1 MDRVRRVIPE
11 IMTQDVDSSA
21 KLIIDE
27 VVWDKK
33 IDKRVELPII
43 WSIVL
48 ESIVLVEEEMR
59 QEVDLPN
66 LVICL
71 NNSLYQEN
79 LANSS
84 IDTKI
89 VFSNDDVITIW

>member
-1 MDRVRRVIPE
+1 
-11 IMTQDVDSSA
+11 MTQDVDSSA

>member
-1 MDRVRRVIPE
+1 
-11 IMTQDVDSSA
+11 MTQDVDSSA

-71 NNSLYQEN
+71 NNFLYQ
-79 LANSS
+79 
-84 IDTKI
+84 
-89 VFSNDDVITIW
+89 

>member
-1 MDRVRRVIPE
+1 
-11 IMTQDVDSSA
+11 MTQDVDSSA

-59 QEVDLPN
+59 RGGF
-66 LVICL
+66 
-71 NNSLYQEN
+71 
-79 LANSS
+79 
-84 IDTKI
+84 T
-89 VFSNDDVITIW
+89 

>member
-59 QEVDLPN
+59 RGGF
-66 LVICL
+66 
-71 NNSLYQEN
+71 
-79 LANSS
+79 
-84 IDTKI
+84 T
-89 VFSNDDVITIW
+89 